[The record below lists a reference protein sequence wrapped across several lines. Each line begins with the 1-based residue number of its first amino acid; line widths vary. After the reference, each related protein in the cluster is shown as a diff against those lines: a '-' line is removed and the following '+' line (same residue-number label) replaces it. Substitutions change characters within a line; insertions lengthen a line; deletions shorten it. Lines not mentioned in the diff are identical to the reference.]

1 MESGKEVLDEW
12 SHILSRASS
21 SSLVNRCCGGA
32 ARAKA
37 MLVDRLTVAEDRLM
51 VLSHQ
56 DTMEDLVQAK
66 LRLAQADYV
75 LLEKQVCIEECMRHK
90 GLLQCSG
97 CLPSLCFTCRYPP

>member
-1 MESGKEVLDEW
+1 
-12 SHILSRASS
+12 
-21 SSLVNRCCGGA
+21 
-32 ARAKA
+32 

-75 LLEKQVCIEECMRHK
+75 LLEKQVCIEECM
-90 GLLQCSG
+90 C
-97 CLPSLCFTCRYPP
+97 

>member
-1 MESGKEVLDEW
+1 ML
-12 SHILSRASS
+12 
-21 SSLVNRCCGGA
+21 A

-66 LRLAQADYV
+66 LRLAQADYL
-75 LLEKQVCIEECMRHK
+75 LLEKQVCSCCRNGVQNADLCTTTVYK
-90 GLLQCSG
+90 
-97 CLPSLCFTCRYPP
+97 SLVYIWL

>member
-1 MESGKEVLDEW
+1 MLTALTCFRLCRAFQGVPPYF
-12 SHILSRASS
+12 LSVKGCS
-21 SSLVNRCCGGA
+21 GGA

-75 LLEKQVCIEECMRHK
+75 LLEKQVCIEECM
-90 GLLQCSG
+90 C
-97 CLPSLCFTCRYPP
+97 